1 VNDTIDMSKNLSRD
15 AAELLQVIER
25 APGHT
30 RNELMKLAGIS
41 RRVWSNLSGE
51 LKAAKVI
58 RTESAKVNGKVV
70 YRWYKAGTTESDSK
84 IATKP
89 KKKKNAT
96 LKAIRKKDSKVKSHI
111 RRGARTPSSSW
122 SVTEV
127 RLLTKLYKAGYS
139 DDMIVKEFAKDDHC
153 ANRTAKAMSKK
164 RSDLGLVFG
173 KGRKTKSNK
182 TKKAKKTKQ
191 LKDEVL
197 EVISNQ
203 PKEAT
208 LPHKEEV
215 LRSGKEP
222 RVSEMEAV
230 SLIIKG
236 LTQLGLGSG
245 VQDHAHHEYA
255 TVRDVQDSFNKVAS
269 ALDELNARLV
279 VVEETLASMQTAQ
292 SEVDNEQN
300 QALRGML
307 QRMSDFTI
315 EMEKRLNDN

>member
-1 VNDTIDMSKNLSRD
+1 MSKKLSSG
-15 AAELLQVIER
+15 AGELLQIIER

-30 RNELMKLAGIS
+30 RNDLMKLAGIS

-51 LKAAKVI
+51 LKAAKII
-58 RTESAKVNGKVV
+58 RTESAHVNGKVV
-70 YRWYKAGTTESDSK
+70 YRWYKAGKTTKSETK

-89 KKKKNAT
+89 KKP
-96 LKAIRKKDSKVKSHI
+96 KAIRKVSSKVKEHI
-111 RRGARTPSSSW
+111 RRGKRTPSSSW
-122 SVTEV
+122 SVTEM

-139 DDMIVKEFAKDDHC
+139 DDEIVKEFAKDDHC
-153 ANRTAKAMSKK
+153 ANRSVSAMSKK

-173 KGRKTKSNK
+173 KGRKTKPKK
-182 TKKAKKTKQ
+182 TKKSKKTKQ
-191 LKDEVL
+191 VKDEK
-197 EVISNQ
+197 
-203 PKEAT
+203 PKEVT
-208 LPHKEEV
+208 
-215 LRSGKEP
+215 RSNKEP

-245 VQDHAHHEYA
+245 IQDHTHHEYA
-255 TVRDVQDSFNKVAS
+255 NVRDVQDSFDKVAS
-269 ALDELNARLV
+269 AVDELNSRLV

>member
-1 VNDTIDMSKNLSRD
+1 MSKNLSRD

-51 LKAAKVI
+51 LKAARVI
-58 RTESAKVNGKVV
+58 STKSAKVNGKVV
-70 YRWYKAGTTESDSK
+70 YRWYKAGTTESDNK
-84 IATKP
+84 VATKP
-89 KKKKNAT
+89 KKKTK

-139 DDMIVKEFAKDDHC
+139 DDEIVKEFAKDDHC

-182 TKKAKKTKQ
+182 TKKTKKTKQ
-191 LKDEVL
+191 IKDEVL

-203 PKEAT
+203 PKEVT
-208 LPHKEEV
+208 
-215 LRSGKEP
+215 RSNKEP

-236 LTQLGLGSG
+236 LTQLGLDSG
-245 VQDHAHHEYA
+245 NQDHTHHEYA
-255 TVRDVQDSFNKVAS
+255 NVRDVQESFNKVAS

-292 SEVDNEQN
+292 SEVDNKQN
-300 QALRGML
+300 HALRDMV
-307 QRMSDFTI
+307 QRMSDFTT

>member
-1 VNDTIDMSKNLSRD
+1 MSKNLSRD

-58 RTESAKVNGKVV
+58 RTESAKINGKVV

-89 KKKKNAT
+89 KKKKNTT

-139 DDMIVKEFAKDDHC
+139 DDEIVKEFAKDDHC

-182 TKKAKKTKQ
+182 TKKTKKTKQ
-191 LKDEVL
+191 IKDEVL

-203 PKEAT
+203 PKEVT
-208 LPHKEEV
+208 
-215 LRSGKEP
+215 RSNKEP

-245 VQDHAHHEYA
+245 NEDHTHHEYA
-255 TVRDVQDSFNKVAS
+255 NVRDVQDSFNKVAS

-292 SEVDNEQN
+292 SEVDNQQN
-300 QALRGML
+300 HALRDMV
-307 QRMSDFTI
+307 QRMSDFTT

>member
-1 VNDTIDMSKNLSRD
+1 MSKNLSRD

-84 IATKP
+84 VATKP
-89 KKKKNAT
+89 KKKNPQ

-139 DDMIVKEFAKDDHC
+139 DDEIVKEFAKDDHC

-182 TKKAKKTKQ
+182 TKKTKKTKQ
-191 LKDEVL
+191 IKDEVL
-197 EVISNQ
+197 EAISNQ
-203 PKEAT
+203 PKEVT
-208 LPHKEEV
+208 
-215 LRSGKEP
+215 RSNKEP

-245 VQDHAHHEYA
+245 IQDHTHHEYA
-255 TVRDVQDSFNKVAS
+255 NVRDVQDSFNKVAS

-292 SEVDNEQN
+292 SEVDNQQN
-300 QALRGML
+300 HALRDMV
-307 QRMSDFTI
+307 QRMSDFTT

>member
-1 VNDTIDMSKNLSRD
+1 MSKNLSRD

-70 YRWYKAGTTESDSK
+70 YRWYKAGTTESDTK

-89 KKKKNAT
+89 KKKKT
-96 LKAIRKKDSKVKSHI
+96 SLKAIRKKDSKVKSHI
-111 RRGARTPSSSW
+111 RRGKRTPSSSW

-139 DDMIVKEFAKDDHC
+139 DDEIVKEFAKDDHC
-153 ANRTAKAMSKK
+153 ANRSVSALSKK
-164 RSDLGLVFG
+164 RSELGLVFG

-182 TKKAKKTKQ
+182 TKKTKKTKQ
-191 LKDEVL
+191 TKDEK
-197 EVISNQ
+197 
-203 PKEAT
+203 PKEVT
-208 LPHKEEV
+208 
-215 LRSGKEP
+215 RSNKEP

-236 LTQLGLGSG
+236 LSQLGIGSG
-245 VQDHAHHEYA
+245 TKDHAHHEYA

-292 SEVDNEQN
+292 NEVDNQQN

-307 QRMSDFTI
+307 QRMSDFTT
-315 EMEKRLNDN
+315 EMENRLNDN

>member
-1 VNDTIDMSKNLSRD
+1 MSKNLSRD

-84 IATKP
+84 VATKP
-89 KKKKNAT
+89 KKKNPQ

-139 DDMIVKEFAKDDHC
+139 DDEIVKEFAKDDHC

-182 TKKAKKTKQ
+182 AKKTKKTKQ
-191 LKDEVL
+191 IKDEVL
-197 EVISNQ
+197 EAISNQ
-203 PKEAT
+203 PKEVT
-208 LPHKEEV
+208 
-215 LRSGKEP
+215 RSNKEP

-245 VQDHAHHEYA
+245 IQDHTHHEYA
-255 TVRDVQDSFNKVAS
+255 NVRDVQDSFNKVAS

-292 SEVDNEQN
+292 SEVDNQQN
-300 QALRGML
+300 HALRDMV
-307 QRMSDFTI
+307 QRMSDFTT